1 VRGPRSARGFT
12 LLEVLLA
19 FALLSLAMGLLLG
32 MLSNGLRQVGDA
44 ERESEASLHA
54 QSLLD
59 ALGTLEPLA
68 PGHRDGTFGDER
80 FRWSLDIRE
89 IDDPAPVAAAGPAS
103 VTTPLVGGPQV
114 LRVELD
120 VRWGEGDDP
129 RRRLQLVTLRA
140 RQPAEI
146 PALPQ

>member
-1 VRGPRSARGFT
+1 MKRARGFT

-32 MLSNGLRQVGDA
+32 MLSSGLRQVSEA

-59 ALGTLEPLA
+59 ALGTLEPLK
-68 PGHRDGTFGDER
+68 PGHSEGTFGDKR
-80 FRWSLDIRE
+80 YRWTLDVRE
-89 IDDPAPVAAAGPAS
+89 IQDPAPVAATAAATP
-103 VTTPLVGGPQV
+103 TTPLVGGPQV

-120 VRWGEGDDP
+120 VRWGEDDP
-129 RRRLQLVTLRA
+129 RRRLQLVTLRV
-140 RQPAEI
+140 RQPSEI
-146 PALPQ
+146 GVGPPPQ